1 MNQWQRELAASAIFA
16 ITYVLISGRQLKVL
30 PLNRPA
36 AALLGAVLMVAT
48 GVMTPERAYRA
59 INYDTLVLLLGM
71 MLISAYLYLAHFFEW
86 AAELLLNF
94 SRTPA
99 RLLLYV
105 TLTSGILSA
114 LLVNDT
120 ICLMLTPLV
129 VAVIRRG
136 KLPLLPF
143 LIALATSANIGSA
156 ATLVGNPQNMII
168 GHFSHISF
176 PEFSRSLLPAAVI
189 GLAINFFILRFGFRK
204 VLRQTAIDRS
214 AHVVPKLERGLFALV
229 CIVLVSIFAGFLAGL
244 NLAWTAMAG
253 AVLVMVL
260 ARRDTHNVLKLVDW
274 HLLLFFAALFIVVDG
289 LSDTGLPD
297 EIYSRLQPI
306 FASSMPAQAWNLTWF
321 SVVGSNIFSNVPFVL
336 VAGNW
341 IARFTDPALMWKV
354 LALATTFAGNLTI
367 IGSVA
372 NMIVVESARD
382 HVQIGF
388 WDYARYGIP
397 ITILTTASGVAYLF
411 CAKKSLRRA
420 SMRRWHGNIVNR
432 SKPVLR
438 RRNFVWG
445 CRTVHNERY
454 PMMGERK
461 CRPVEQLVR
470 SSYFE
475 PRQNPHATPAYR

>member
-1 MNQWQRELAASAIFA
+1 MNHWQRELVASAIFA
-16 ITYVLISGRQLKVL
+16 ITYVLISGRQLKIL

-36 AALLGAVLMVAT
+36 AALLGAVLMIAT
-48 GVMTPERAYRA
+48 GVITPERAYRA

-86 AAELLLNF
+86 AAELVLSF
-94 SRTPA
+94 SQTPA

-114 LLVNDT
+114 LLVNDS

-143 LIALATSANIGSA
+143 LIALATSANIGSV

-168 GHFSHISF
+168 GNFSRISF
-176 PEFSRSLLPAAVI
+176 PEFSRTLLPAALV
-189 GLAINFFILRFGFRK
+189 GLTINFFILRFGFRK
-204 VLRQTAIDRS
+204 MLRETSIAQVEHTA
-214 AHVVPKLERGLFALV
+214 PKLERGLFALV
-229 CIVLVSIFAGFLAGL
+229 CVVFVSIFAGFLAGS

-253 AVLVMVL
+253 AALVMVL
-260 ARRDTHNVLKLVDW
+260 ARRDTRDVLKLVDW
-274 HLLLFFAALFIVVDG
+274 HLLLFFAALFVVVDG

-297 EIYSRLQPI
+297 AIYSRLQPI
-306 FASSMPAQAWNLTWF
+306 FGLSPPAQAWNLAWF
-321 SVVGSNIFSNVPFVL
+321 SVLGSNVFSNVPFVL

-341 IARFTDPALMWKV
+341 IARFTEPTLMWKV

-382 HVQIGF
+382 HIQVGF
-388 WDYARYGIP
+388 WDYARFGIP
-397 ITILTTASGVAYLF
+397 ITILTTAAGVVL
-411 CAKKSLRRA
+411 LL
-420 SMRRWHGNIVNR
+420 
-432 SKPVLR
+432 VLR
-438 RRNFVWG
+438 
-445 CRTVHNERY
+445 
-454 PMMGERK
+454 
-461 CRPVEQLVR
+461 
-470 SSYFE
+470 
-475 PRQNPHATPAYR
+475 